1 VLPCAVYFGRRS
13 NQHLGVIRPPLDLH
27 RRGRLRDDVQAGTQA
42 LATELE
48 ALIRRAPTQ
57 WHLMQP
63 NWPSDHDLP
72 SRRLIH
78 AN

>member
-1 VLPCAVYFGRRS
+1 
-13 NQHLGVIRPPLDLH
+13 
-27 RRGRLRDDVQAGTQA
+27 VQAGTQA